1 MGTNPFLRVRD
12 SSQKA
17 TFWASAALT
26 IATMTAL
33 LVLGAPLRTSEAP
46 WGIVSFELAGHLA
59 NSEMILAS
67 WDPTAK
73 VSAGANLGLD
83 YLFIVAYTV
92 AIGLG
97 CVLVAGGLAHN
108 GRQWGHAGIFLS
120 WGTILAG
127 ARFCRELRPH
137 QTTFGL
143 QSRDLAGRREVLRN
157 PEVRSRLPCSL
168 LCHRWRFGMA
178 GAGQRPQERCL
189 TTR

>member
-127 ARFCRELRPH
+127 ALDSVENYALIRLLLGSKAEILPVVARFCAIPKFVLV
-137 QTTFGL
+137 F
-143 QSRDLAGRREVLRN
+143 LALFYVIVGALAWLVLARGRK
-157 PEVRSRLPCSL
+157 S
-168 LCHRWRFGMA
+168 A
-178 GAGQRPQERCL
+178 A
-189 TTR
+189 